1 MSNQTKLLDDIL
13 YKELRPWLG
22 KNSLDQ
28 KYASKLSSAKEA
40 STDFQFK
47 YEINFHRPFDHKTKY
62 YSKLILNNVKAECV
76 RLVELIKEDNNENL
90 IKYWLEDTLNKRINT
105 RLKDLG
111 KLIKE
116 KDYAL
121 TYIDP
126 KKTSL
131 ELDQTHKA
139 NTFIVQHLKL
149 AYMQLYLEI
158 QDAFSTWI
166 DDKFILEDFYTQLLL
181 EPVPDKHFLK
191 PVQVIEVESKPLPA
205 AKTETAA
212 AANSFHSFTYKQLN
226 TNPDKLIDLWD
237 SLKLNHFI
245 SKSTTQ
251 LNFKKVFSGG
261 EIKTPIEWTG
271 NISELF
277 YFIKLLHNDLKL
289 VEYLKQQNWE
299 VTCLCFIDSN
309 GNPFDRSK
317 FRSQK
322 RPASTGDKIDKIVE
336 LLK

>member
-13 YKELRPWLG
+13 YQELRPWLG

-28 KYASKLSSAKEA
+28 KYASKLSSVKEA

-90 IKYWLEDTLNKRINT
+90 IKYWLEDTLNKRIKT

-126 KKTSL
+126 KKTSF
-131 ELDQTHKA
+131 ELNQTHKA
-139 NTFIVQHLKL
+139 NTFILQLLKL

-158 QDAFSTWI
+158 QNAFSTWI
-166 DDKFILEDFYTQLLL
+166 DDQFILEDFYSQLLL

-191 PVQVIEVESKPLPA
+191 PVQVIEVESKPVPA
-205 AKTETAA
+205 AKTESTATV
-212 AANSFHSFTYKQLN
+212 NSFHSFTYKQLP
-226 TNPDKLIDLWD
+226 TNPDKLTDLWD

-245 SKSTTQ
+245 SKSTTL

-277 YFIKLLHNDLKL
+277 YSL
-289 VEYLKQQNWE
+289 
-299 VTCLCFIDSN
+299 S
-309 GNPFDRSK
+309 
-317 FRSQK
+317 
-322 RPASTGDKIDKIVE
+322 
-336 LLK
+336 